1 MHPDSQT
8 RELRVG
14 GWLPGQR
21 GESDSDDPNWAL
33 SQETML
39 LPAFLT
45 GTPAEVVKAADA
57 IVSEPATPAAARRRP
72 RQAAAVRAQHADL
85 RGAAARDR
93 HAGHPG
99 DGDGLTDRDGLA
111 PTPRASETAAAQ
123 PSQPGLT
130 SPDS

>member
-21 GESDSDDPNWAL
+21 GDSDHADPSWAL

-57 IVSEPATPAAARRRP
+57 VVAEPAKS
-72 RQAAAVRAQHADL
+72 AAVDNPDKLPPSERNMLIFVAL
-85 RGAAARDR
+85 
-93 HAGHPG
+93 
-99 DGDGLTDRDGLA
+99 LLA
-111 PTPRASETAAAQ
+111 TGTLAILAMATV
-123 PSQPGLT
+123 
-130 SPDS
+130 